1 MAVLKVI
8 GSGSSG
14 NGYAIETDNEILLLE
29 AGCRAKEVKEAINFQ
44 VSKIVG
50 MFITHSHKDHCE
62 YIRQYM
68 DLGFPIYT
76 NEETQGFILIKY
88 GKNAVTGIP
97 EMKAIHAGNF
107 KVTGFYLPHNGT
119 PCFGYYIEHPEIGR
133 MVFLTDFEVC
143 EWNFKTKKL
152 NHILIEANY
161 SNELIDYSFPNAKH
175 ILLGHCELETSLD
188 FIESNITDSLK
199 NVILLHLSDRNSDE
213 KEFCSAV
220 QSIVGPVVNVAIAG
234 KGKEIRL

>member
-29 AGCRAKEVKEAINFQ
+29 AGCRAKEMKEAINFQ
-44 VSKIVG
+44 ISKVVG
-50 MFITHSHKDHCE
+50 MFITHSHVDHCE
-62 YIRQYM
+62 YVRQYM
-68 DLGFPIYT
+68 NSGFPIYT
-76 NEETQGFILIKY
+76 NDETQEFIETKY
-88 GKNAVTGIP
+88 GEKVIGIP
-97 EMKAIHAGNF
+97 EMKAVQVGKF

-119 PCFGYYIEHPEIGR
+119 PCFGYCIEHPETGR
-133 MVFLTDFEVC
+133 MVFLTDFELC

-161 SNELIDYSFPNAKH
+161 SNDLIDYSSANTRH
-175 ILLGHCELETSLD
+175 VLLGHCELETSLD

-199 NVILLHLSDRNSDE
+199 NVVLLHLSGRNSDE

-220 QSIVGPVVNVAIAG
+220 QSIVGPVVNVEIAG

>member
-29 AGCRAKEVKEAINFQ
+29 AGCRAKEMKEAINFQ
-44 VSKIVG
+44 ISKVVG
-50 MFITHSHKDHCE
+50 MFITHSHIDHCE
-62 YIRQYM
+62 YVRQYM
-68 DLGFPIYT
+68 NSGFPIYT
-76 NEETQGFILIKY
+76 NDETQEFIEVKY
-88 GKNAVTGIP
+88 GEKVTGIP
-97 EMKAIHAGNF
+97 EMKAIYTGNF

-119 PCFGYYIEHPEIGR
+119 PCFGYYIQHPETGR
-133 MVFLTDFEVC
+133 IIFLTDFELC

-161 SNELIDYSFPNAKH
+161 SNDLIDCSSANTRH
-175 ILLGHCELETSLD
+175 VLLGHCELETSLD

-199 NVILLHLSDRNSDE
+199 NVVLLHLSGRNSDE

-220 QSIVGPVVNVAIAG
+220 QGIVGPVVNVEIAG

>member
-29 AGCRAKEVKEAINFQ
+29 AGCRAKEMKEAINFQ
-44 VSKIVG
+44 ISKVVG
-50 MFITHSHKDHCE
+50 MFITHSHVDHCE
-62 YIRQYM
+62 YVRQYM
-68 DLGFPIYT
+68 NSGFPIYT
-76 NEETQGFILIKY
+76 NDETQEFIETKY
-88 GKNAVTGIP
+88 GEKVIGIP
-97 EMKAIHAGNF
+97 EMEAVQVGKF

-119 PCFGYYIEHPEIGR
+119 PCFGYCLEHPETGR
-133 MVFLTDFEVC
+133 MVFLTDFELC
-143 EWNFKTKKL
+143 EWNFRTKKL
-152 NHILIEANY
+152 NHIFIEANY

-175 ILLGHCELETSLD
+175 VLLGHCELETSLD

-199 NVILLHLSDRNSDE
+199 NVVLLHLSDRNSDE

-220 QSIVGPVVNVAIAG
+220 QSIVGPVVNVEIAG

>member
-44 VSKIVG
+44 VSKVVG
-50 MFITHSHKDHCE
+50 MFITHSHMDHCE
-62 YIRQYM
+62 YVRQYM
-68 DLGFPIYT
+68 NSGFPIYT
-76 NEETQGFILIKY
+76 NDETQEFIETKY
-88 GKNAVTGIP
+88 GERVTGIP
-97 EMKAIHAGNF
+97 EMKAVQAGKF
-107 KVTGFYLPHNGT
+107 KATGFYLPHNGT

-133 MVFLTDFEVC
+133 MVFLTDFELC
-143 EWNFKTKKL
+143 EWNFQGKKL
-152 NHILIEANY
+152 NHIFIEANY
-161 SNELIDYSFPNAKH
+161 SNDLIDYSFANARH
-175 ILLGHCELETSLD
+175 VLLGHCELETSLG
-188 FIESNITDSLK
+188 FIESNVTDSLK
-199 NVILLHLSDRNSDE
+199 NVVLLHLSDRNSDE

>member
-44 VSKIVG
+44 VSKVVG
-50 MFITHSHKDHCE
+50 MFITHSHMDHCE
-62 YIRQYM
+62 YVRQYM
-68 DLGFPIYT
+68 NSGFPIYT
-76 NEETQGFILIKY
+76 NDETQEFIETKY
-88 GKNAVTGIP
+88 GEKVTGIP
-97 EMKAIHAGNF
+97 EMKSVQVGKF

-133 MVFLTDFEVC
+133 MVFLTDFELC

-161 SNELIDYSFPNAKH
+161 SNDLIDYSFANARH
-175 ILLGHCELETSLD
+175 VLLGHCELETSLG
-188 FIESNITDSLK
+188 FIESNVTDSLK
-199 NVILLHLSDRNSDE
+199 NVVLLHLSDRNSDG

>member
-1 MAVLKVI
+1 MAVLKII

-29 AGCRAKEVKEAINFQ
+29 AGCRAKEMKEAINFRI
-44 VSKIVG
+44 SKVVG

-68 DLGFPIYT
+68 NSGFPIYT
-76 NEETQGFILIKY
+76 NDETQEFIEVKY
-88 GKNAVTGIP
+88 GEKVTGIS
-97 EMKAIHAGNF
+97 EMKAVQVGNF

-175 ILLGHCELETSLD
+175 VLLGHCELETSLD

-220 QSIVGPVVNVAIAG
+220 QGIVGPVVNVEIAG

>member
-29 AGCRAKEVKEAINFQ
+29 AGCRAKEMKEAINFQ
-44 VSKIVG
+44 ISKVVG
-50 MFITHSHKDHCE
+50 MFITHSHIDHCE
-62 YIRQYM
+62 YVRQYM
-68 DLGFPIYT
+68 NSGFPIYT
-76 NEETQGFILIKY
+76 NDETQEFIEVKY
-88 GKNAVTGIP
+88 GEKVTGIP
-97 EMKAIHAGNF
+97 EMKAVQVGKF

-119 PCFGYYIEHPEIGR
+119 SCFGYCIEHPETGR
-133 MVFLTDFEVC
+133 MVFLTDFELC

-161 SNELIDYSFPNAKH
+161 SNDLIDYSSANTRH
-175 ILLGHCELETSLD
+175 VLLGHCELETSLD

-199 NVILLHLSDRNSDE
+199 NVVLLHLSGRNSDE

-220 QSIVGPVVNVAIAG
+220 QSIVGPVVNVEIAG

>member
-14 NGYAIETDNEILLLE
+14 NGYAIKTDNEILLLE

-44 VSKIVG
+44 VSKVVG
-50 MFITHSHKDHCE
+50 MFITHSHMDHCE
-62 YIRQYM
+62 YVRQYM
-68 DLGFPIYT
+68 NSGFPIYT
-76 NEETQGFILIKY
+76 NDETQEFIETKY
-88 GKNAVTGIP
+88 GEKVTGIP
-97 EMKAIHAGNF
+97 EMKSVQVGKF

-133 MVFLTDFEVC
+133 MVFLTDFELC

-161 SNELIDYSFPNAKH
+161 SNDLIDYSFANARH
-175 ILLGHCELETSLD
+175 VLLGHCELETSLG
-188 FIESNITDSLK
+188 FIESNVTDSLK
-199 NVILLHLSDRNSDE
+199 NVVLLHLSDRNSDE

-234 KGKEIRL
+234 KGKEIKL

>member
-14 NGYAIETDNEILLLE
+14 NGYAIETDNEILLME

-44 VSKIVG
+44 VSKVVG
-50 MFITHSHKDHCE
+50 MFITHSHMDHCE
-62 YIRQYM
+62 YVRQYM
-68 DLGFPIYT
+68 NSGFPIYT
-76 NEETQGFILIKY
+76 NDETQEFIETKY
-88 GKNAVTGIP
+88 GEKVTGIP
-97 EMKAIHAGNF
+97 EMKSVQVGKF

-133 MVFLTDFEVC
+133 MVFLTDFELC
-143 EWNFKTKKL
+143 EWNFQGKKL

-161 SNELIDYSFPNAKH
+161 SNDLIDYSFANARH
-175 ILLGHCELETSLD
+175 VLLGHCELETSLG
-188 FIESNITDSLK
+188 FIESNVTDSLK
-199 NVILLHLSDRNSDE
+199 NVVLLHLSDRNSDE

>member
-14 NGYAIETDNEILLLE
+14 NGYAIETDNEILLME
-29 AGCRAKEVKEAINFQ
+29 AGCRAKEVKESINFQ
-44 VSKIVG
+44 VSKVVG
-50 MFITHSHKDHCE
+50 MFITHSHMDHCE
-62 YIRQYM
+62 YVRQYM
-68 DLGFPIYT
+68 NSGFPIYT
-76 NEETQGFILIKY
+76 NDETQEFIETKY
-88 GKNAVTGIP
+88 GERVTGIP
-97 EMKAIHAGNF
+97 EMKSVQVGKF

-133 MVFLTDFEVC
+133 MVFLTDFELC

-161 SNELIDYSFPNAKH
+161 SNDLIDYSFANARH
-175 ILLGHCELETSLD
+175 VLLGHCELETSLG
-188 FIESNITDSLK
+188 FIESNVTDSLK
-199 NVILLHLSDRNSDE
+199 NVVLLHLSDRNSDE

-234 KGKEIRL
+234 KGKEIKL